1 MMYVYGGLED
11 ASDAS
16 SNLHNSIPEQD
27 FYNFVLISANQKSL
41 SEK

>member
-16 SNLHNSIPEQD
+16 SNFHNSIPEQD
-27 FYNFVLISANQKSL
+27 FCNFVLNSANQECL
-41 SEK
+41 GEK